1 MFFTRSFFESL
12 LFHNLIMKGSV
23 LFHRENEW
31 EWHYVGIWA
40 DMLDSCI
47 LASGIVNLS
56 DYLILFKEYNNQLQ
70 ILQDNLRLRN
80 LYNKYIAF
88 NEKEEILKMEEKIKK
103 NISDLPEQLALL
115 VYNQKDD
122 CLMKIEYKDYEL
134 DYSVI

>member
-1 MFFTRSFFESL
+1 M
-12 LFHNLIMKGSV
+12 NNSV

-31 EWHYVGIWA
+31 EWRYIGIWA

-47 LASGIVNLS
+47 LAIEIVNLS

-80 LYNKYIAF
+80 LYNQHIAF

-103 NISDLPEQLALL
+103 NISDLPEQLDLL
-115 VYNQKDD
+115 VYNQKNV

-134 DYSVI
+134 NYSVI

>member
-1 MFFTRSFFESL
+1 MFFTHSFLASL
-12 LFHNLIMKGSV
+12 VIHNLIMNRSV

-31 EWHYVGIWA
+31 EWRFVGIWA

-47 LASGIVNLS
+47 LEIGIANLS

-70 ILQDNLRLRN
+70 ILRDNLRLRN
-80 LYNKYIAF
+80 LYNQHIAF

-103 NISDLPEQLALL
+103 NISDLQEQLDLL

-122 CLMKIEYKDYEL
+122 CLMKIVYKDYEL
-134 DYSVI
+134 NYSVM

>member
-1 MFFTRSFFESL
+1 MFFTHSFFESL
-12 LFHNLIMKGSV
+12 LIHNLIMNRSV

-31 EWHYVGIWA
+31 EWRFVGIWA

-47 LASGIVNLS
+47 LAIGIANLS

-80 LYNKYIAF
+80 LYNQHIAF
-88 NEKEEILKMEEKIKK
+88 TEKEEILKMEEKIKK
-103 NISDLPEQLALL
+103 NISDLPEQLDLL

-122 CLMKIEYKDYEL
+122 FLMKIVYKDYEL
-134 DYSVI
+134 NYSVM